1 MFLLQRLKDAL
12 EIPSCS
18 RVEPER
24 KRRKVRPEL
33 PSVSTPHVST
43 EEVDPGA
50 ERTQETEAMEV
61 RETEEDMPGTFEGT
75 KECASCCVLQ
85 SEKRQLRNTVNTL
98 RGKLKAKREDLTK
111 IKKKLEGRSCS
122 WADYSNVFVC
132 IQ

>member
-1 MFLLQRLKDAL
+1 MLFIYEGAQFTYLTRVYDYISQHFSLIPPFVSSSAFKGAL

-18 RVEPER
+18 RVKPER

-33 PSVSTPHVST
+33 PSVSTTHVST

-50 ERTQETEAMEV
+50 ERMQETEAMEV

-98 RGKLKAKREDLTK
+98 RG
-111 IKKKLEGRSCS
+111 
-122 WADYSNVFVC
+122 
-132 IQ
+132 